1 MLLTVV
7 FGESTS
13 YLEIFP
19 DMDLEAFVQMC
30 LIEIPALSRVTFSAM
45 QLVCNGTS
53 ILLTRENMQKEIQ
66 SFGIKDGDLVNIQ
79 KNPIPAAQPR
89 SQPSAAQMP
98 SSSSGAPNIN
108 ALVSNLVKSIKVP
121 GTVAQD
127 DKERK
132 MTRNLFESLVN
143 PGRVDYLRAMAPDL
157 VAAYEANSTDYEA
170 FHKAYIK
177 YKEEDSRRN
186 KLMYDENSE
195 EGQRLIAERIAKEN
209 IEMMH
214 QHAMEHMPEA
224 FIPVY
229 MLYIK
234 MKINNHPVIA
244 FVDSGA
250 QASILSESCA
260 KRCDVFRF
268 ADTRFRA
275 VAQGVGGSEKF
286 TGRIHSCQV
295 QVENHFFLCPF
306 DVMPD
311 RNMDILFGLNALRR
325 HHCCIDLKK
334 GVLRFGDG
342 TETPFLDEEAHRREM
357 QAIGFD
363 SVDAFHQNEDQTK
376 PEGDK

>member
-1 MLLTVV
+1 M
-7 FGESTS
+7 
-13 YLEIFP
+13 
-19 DMDLEAFVQMC
+19 QM
-30 LIEIPALSRVTFSAM
+30 
-45 QLVCNGTS
+45 VCNGAS
-53 ILLTRENMQKEIQ
+53 ILLTRENMQKQIQ

-79 KNPIPAAQPR
+79 KNPTPAAR
-89 SQPSAAQMP
+89 SQASAAQMP

-121 GTVAQD
+121 GTQTAARD
-127 DKERK
+127 DKERA
-132 MTRNLFESLVN
+132 MTRKLFESLVN
-143 PGRVDYLRAMAPDL
+143 PGQVDYIRAMAPDL
-157 VAAYEANSTDYEA
+157 VAAYEANPTDYEA
-170 FHKAYIK
+170 FHKAYTK
-177 YKEEDSRRN
+177 HKEDSSRRS

-195 EGQRLIAERIAKEN
+195 EGQRLIAEQIAKEN

-311 RNMDILFGLNALRR
+311 RNMEILFGLNALRR

-357 QAIGFD
+357 ELAIGF
-363 SVDAFHQNEDQTK
+363 EEEKK
-376 PEGDK
+376 PEGDKST